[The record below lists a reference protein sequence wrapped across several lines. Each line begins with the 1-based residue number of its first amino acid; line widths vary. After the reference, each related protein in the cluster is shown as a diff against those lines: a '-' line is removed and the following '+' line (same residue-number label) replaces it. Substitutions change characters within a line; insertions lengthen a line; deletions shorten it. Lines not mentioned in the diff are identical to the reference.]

1 MKYRAKSLLALTMTA
16 VFTAVPAMQAA
27 ASPEFAYSAEK
38 WAQLR
43 DNVMEYDELADLV
56 HEYNKTVY
64 KNRVTYEDNRDNDFG
79 DAKNDLWDQATDMM
93 DQADSLYPP
102 DTYQMAPEGAYA
114 SMLYGSAML
123 EYQAKLMMQ
132 TAESSVT
139 DNVMTKIRFDQQEAG
154 LVMQAQILMN
164 SYEQMNNSL
173 ALLED
178 TKGLLNEVYQSAVLR
193 QSIGMATQA
202 DILTAQ
208 ENVSNLEASIAAAEK
223 GKNQIERNLCII
235 LGWEVNGDP
244 EIRNVPEPD
253 MERLNLLNVDADTA
267 KALENNYDV
276 KYYTRQLENVS
287 EDSARKTAQANI
299 DSSKETVR
307 SQMKTLYEEIMN
319 KKSDYDTAQ
328 SALALEAVNKR
339 DIDLKYQIGEAS
351 LLEFLQEQNT
361 YLQKEMD
368 VKTAKLNLV
377 QAMQNYDW
385 AVNGLVASS

>member
-1 MKYRAKSLLALTMTA
+1 
-16 VFTAVPAMQAA
+16 
-27 ASPEFAYSAEK
+27 
-38 WAQLR
+38 
-43 DNVMEYDELADLV
+43 MEYDELADLV

-123 EYQAKLMMQ
+123 EYQARLMMQ

-223 GKNQIERNLCII
+223 GKNQIKRNLCII

-253 MERLNLLNVDADTA
+253 MERLNLLNPDADTA

-299 DSSKETVR
+299 DSSKETVK

>member
-1 MKYRAKSLLALTMTA
+1 
-16 VFTAVPAMQAA
+16 
-27 ASPEFAYSAEK
+27 
-38 WAQLR
+38 
-43 DNVMEYDELADLV
+43 
-56 HEYNKTVY
+56 
-64 KNRVTYEDNRDNDFG
+64 
-79 DAKNDLWDQATDMM
+79 
-93 DQADSLYPP
+93 
-102 DTYQMAPEGAYA
+102 
-114 SMLYGSAML
+114 
-123 EYQAKLMMQ
+123 
-132 TAESSVT
+132 
-139 DNVMTKIRFDQQEAG
+139 
-154 LVMQAQILMN
+154 
-164 SYEQMNNSL
+164 
-173 ALLED
+173 
-178 TKGLLNEVYQSAVLR
+178 
-193 QSIGMATQA
+193 
-202 DILTAQ
+202 
-208 ENVSNLEASIAAAEK
+208 
-223 GKNQIERNLCII
+223 
-235 LGWEVNGDP
+235 
-244 EIRNVPEPD
+244 
-253 MERLNLLNVDADTA
+253 MERLNLLNPDADTA